1 MQVTLVCFSFITF
14 VHSVTLKAM
23 PITAEE
29 AFQEAASKILDTTTF
44 VRAVLSG
51 RRRNMSVDF
60 ERIDIRPV
68 EIKGVLHLQLMQ
80 NDGRAT
86 TTKNL
91 LPSALEVDQLLTTGY
106 ANILVESTQEAYSIR
121 VTKSGDAQVHTE
133 KRALEQNFSHDKKK
147 DRLLDA
153 SDPFL
158 REVGIADAKGVIKP
172 SRQDKYKQVEEF
184 LRLLSP
190 ALNAAIE
197 AGQIHKPT
205 PANPLRITD
214 LGCGHAYLTFA
225 AHQFLMSSGI
235 PVVVTGIDVRP
246 ESRDHNNAIA
256 QKLGIASSISFK
268 AEEISKTTSDAAD
281 IAIALHACDTA
292 TDDAIAWAVNGG
304 AKLLLIAPCCHHDIQ
319 KQIDA
324 APEPWGALTK
334 FGLMKERL
342 GDLLTDSFRAQL
354 LRFVGYR
361 VEVIEFVGG
370 EHTPRNLMIRAV
382 KTDAKPEQIDVDR
395 YLEITAQW
403 GVKPALEKKLSTLNI
418 R

>member
-1 MQVTLVCFSFITF
+1 
-14 VHSVTLKAM
+14 M
-23 PITAEE
+23 PITAEK
-29 AFQEAASKILDTTTF
+29 AFQEAASKILDTRTF

-91 LPSALEVDQLLTTGY
+91 LPSALEVDQLLTSGY

-121 VTKSGDAQVHTE
+121 VTKSGDAQVHSE
-133 KRALEQNFSHDKKK
+133 KRASVQNFSHDKKK
-147 DRLLDA
+147 DRLLDS

-197 AGQIHKPT
+197 AGQIQKPT
-205 PANPLRITD
+205 SANPLRITD

-225 AHQFLMSSGI
+225 AHQFLLNSGI
-235 PVVVTGIDVRP
+235 PVVVTGIDVRT
-246 ESRDHNNAIA
+246 ESRDRNNAIA

-268 AEEISKTTSDAAD
+268 AEEISKTTADAAD

-292 TDDAIAWAVNGG
+292 TDDAIAWAVNSG

-342 GDLLTDSFRAQL
+342 ADLLTDSLRAQL
-354 LRFVGYR
+354 LRIVGYR

-382 KTDAKPEQIDVDR
+382 KTDAKPEQLDIDR

>member
-1 MQVTLVCFSFITF
+1 
-14 VHSVTLKAM
+14 M
-23 PITAEE
+23 PITREE
-29 AFQEAASKILDTTTF
+29 AFNEAASRILDTSTF
-44 VRAVLSG
+44 VRAVFSG
-51 RRRNMSVDF
+51 RRRNMTVDF
-60 ERIDIRPV
+60 ERIDLRPV
-68 EIKGVLHLQLMQ
+68 EIKGVLNLQLMQ

-91 LPSALEVDQLLTTGY
+91 LPSALEVDQLLNSGY
-106 ANILVESTQEAYSIR
+106 ANITIESTYEAYSIR
-121 VTKSGDAQVHTE
+121 ITKSGDAQVHRE
-133 KRALEQNFSHDKKK
+133 KRQSGQNLSHDKKK
-147 DRLLDA
+147 DRLLD
-153 SDPFL
+153 SNDPFL

-197 AGQIHKPT
+197 AGQIHRPT
-205 PANPLRITD
+205 KENPLRVTD

-225 AHQFLMSSGI
+225 AHQFLLNSGI

-246 ESRDHNNAIA
+246 DSRDRNNAIA
-256 QKLGIASSISFK
+256 DKLGITQSITFK
-268 AEEISKTTSDAAD
+268 AEEISKTTSENAD
-281 IAIALHACDTA
+281 VAIALHACDTA

-319 KQIDA
+319 KQIDT

-354 LRFVGYR
+354 LRIVGYR

-382 KTDAKPEQIDVDR
+382 KTDAKPEQLDIDR

-403 GVKPALEKKLSTLNI
+403 GVTPALEKKLSTLNI
-418 R
+418 RVS

>member
-1 MQVTLVCFSFITF
+1 MQITLDEA
-14 VHSVTLKAM
+14 L
-23 PITAEE
+23 AE
-29 AFQEAASKILDTTTF
+29 ANKRILDSSTF

-51 RRRNMSVDF
+51 RRRNMQVAF
-60 ERIDIRPV
+60 ERIDIRLV

-91 LPSALEVDQLLTTGY
+91 LPEQFSVDQLLDSGY
-106 ANILVESTQEAYSIR
+106 ANITVESTAEAYSVRI
-121 VTKSGDAQVHTE
+121 TKSGDAQVHTE
-133 KRALEQNFSHDKKK
+133 KRLSEQNLSHDKKK
-147 DRLLDA
+147 ERLLD
-153 SDPFL
+153 SNDPYL

-190 ALNAAIE
+190 TLNAAID

-205 PANPLRITD
+205 ADKPLRITD

-225 AHQFLMSSGI
+225 AHQFLMKSGI
-235 PVVVTGIDVRP
+235 PVEVTGIDVRP
-246 ESRDHNNAIA
+246 DSRDRNNAIA
-256 QKLGIASSISFK
+256 EKLGIVKSINFK
-268 AEEISKTTSDAAD
+268 AEEISKTTAD
-281 IAIALHACDTA
+281 SADVAIALHACDTA

-324 APEPWGALTK
+324 VPEPWGAMTK

-342 GDLLTDSFRAQL
+342 GDLLTDSFRAQI
-354 LRFVGYR
+354 LRIVGYR

-382 KTDAKPEQIDVDR
+382 KTDAKPDTLDLDR
-395 YLEITAQW
+395 YREMTAEW
-403 GVKPALEKKLSTLNI
+403 GVTPALEKKIPTLNI

>member
-1 MQVTLVCFSFITF
+1 
-14 VHSVTLKAM
+14 M
-23 PITAEE
+23 PITRED
-29 AFQEAASKILDTTTF
+29 AFKEAAARILDRDTF

-68 EIKGVLHLQLMQ
+68 EIKGTLHLQIMQ

-91 LPSALEVDQLLTTGY
+91 LPSLVEISQLLESGY
-106 ANILVESTQEAYSIR
+106 ANMTVESINEAYAVR
-121 VTKSGDAQVHTE
+121 VTKSGDAQVHIE
-133 KRALEQNFSHDKKK
+133 KRASEQNLAHDKKK
-147 DRLLDA
+147 DRLLD
-153 SDPFL
+153 SNDPFL
-158 REVGIADAKGVIKP
+158 REIGIADAKGVIKP

-197 AGQIHKPT
+197 AGQIHKPSLE
-205 PANPLRITD
+205 NPLRITD

-225 AHQFLMSSGI
+225 THQFLMKVGI
-235 PVVVTGIDVRP
+235 PVVVTGIDIRS
-246 ESRDHNNAIA
+246 ESRDRNNLIA
-256 QKLGIASSISFK
+256 EKLGITKTIFFR
-268 AEEISKTTSDAAD
+268 AEEISKTSSDAAD

-319 KQIDA
+319 KQIDVS
-324 APEPWGALTK
+324 PEPWGAITK

-342 GDLLTDSFRAQL
+342 GDLLTDSLRAQL
-354 LRFVGYR
+354 LRIVGYR
-361 VEVIEFVGG
+361 VEVIEFIGG

-382 KTDAKPEQIDVDR
+382 KTGAKPDQLDIDR

-403 GVKPALEKKLSTLNI
+403 GVTPALEKKLPTLNI

>member
-1 MQVTLVCFSFITF
+1 
-14 VHSVTLKAM
+14 M
-23 PITAEE
+23 PITREE
-29 AFQEAASKILDTTTF
+29 AFQEAASKILDTATF

-51 RRRNMSVDF
+51 RRRNMSVEF
-60 ERIDIRPV
+60 ERIDIRLV
-68 EIKGVLHLQLMQ
+68 EIKGVLNLQLMQ
-80 NDGRAT
+80 SDGRT
-86 TTKNL
+86 TTAKNL
-91 LPSALEVDQLLTTGY
+91 LPSAIEVDQLLNSGY
-106 ANILVESTQEAYSIR
+106 ANIMVESTFEAYSIR

-133 KRALEQNFSHDKKK
+133 KRALEQNLSHDKKK

-153 SDPFL
+153 TDPFL

-190 ALNAAIE
+190 ALNAAID

-205 PANPLRITD
+205 ADNPLRITD

-225 AHQFLMSSGI
+225 AHQFLMNSGI
-235 PVVVTGIDVRP
+235 PVVVTGIDIRP
-246 ESRDHNNAIA
+246 DSRDRNNAIA
-256 QKLGIASSISFK
+256 EKLGITKTISFK
-268 AEEISKTTSDAAD
+268 AEEISKTTSDSAD

-354 LRFVGYR
+354 LRLVGYR
-361 VEVIEFVGG
+361 VEVIEFIGG

-382 KTDAKPEQIDVDR
+382 KTDAKPEQLDIDR

>member
-1 MQVTLVCFSFITF
+1 
-14 VHSVTLKAM
+14 M
-23 PITAEE
+23 PITREE
-29 AFQEAASKILDTTTF
+29 AFQEAASKILDTATF

-51 RRRNMSVDF
+51 RRRNMSVEF

-68 EIKGVLHLQLMQ
+68 EIKGVLNLQLMQ
-80 NDGRAT
+80 SDGRT
-86 TTKNL
+86 TTAKNL
-91 LPSALEVDQLLTTGY
+91 LPSAIEVDQLLNSGY
-106 ANILVESTQEAYSIR
+106 ANIMVESTFEAYSIR

-133 KRALEQNFSHDKKK
+133 KRALEQNLSHDKKK

-153 SDPFL
+153 TDPFL

-172 SRQDKYKQVEEF
+172 SRHDKYKQVEEF

-190 ALNAAIE
+190 ALNAAID

-205 PANPLRITD
+205 ADNPLRITD

-225 AHQFLMSSGI
+225 AHQFLMNSGI
-235 PVVVTGIDVRP
+235 PVVVTGIDIRP
-246 ESRDHNNAIA
+246 DSRDRNNAIA
-256 QKLGIASSISFK
+256 EKLGITKTISFK
-268 AEEISKTTSDAAD
+268 AEEISKTTSDSAD

-354 LRFVGYR
+354 LRLVGYR
-361 VEVIEFVGG
+361 VEVIEFIGG

-382 KTDAKPEQIDVDR
+382 KTDAKPEQLDIDR

>member
-1 MQVTLVCFSFITF
+1 
-14 VHSVTLKAM
+14 M
-23 PITAEE
+23 PITREE
-29 AFQEAASKILDTTTF
+29 AFQEAASKILDTATF

-68 EIKGVLHLQLMQ
+68 EIKGVLNLQLMQ
-80 NDGRAT
+80 SDGRT
-86 TTKNL
+86 TTAKNL
-91 LPSALEVDQLLTTGY
+91 LPSAIEVDQLLNSGY
-106 ANILVESTQEAYSIR
+106 ANIMVESTFEAYSIR

-133 KRALEQNFSHDKKK
+133 KRALEQNLSHDKKK

-190 ALNAAIE
+190 ALNAAID

-205 PANPLRITD
+205 ADNPLRITD

-225 AHQFLMSSGI
+225 AHQFLMNSGI
-235 PVVVTGIDVRP
+235 PVVVTGIDIRP
-246 ESRDHNNAIA
+246 DSRDRNNAIA
-256 QKLGIASSISFK
+256 EKLGITKTISFK
-268 AEEISKTTSDAAD
+268 AEEISKTTSDSAD

-354 LRFVGYR
+354 LRLVGYR
-361 VEVIEFVGG
+361 VEVIEFIGG

-382 KTDAKPEQIDVDR
+382 KTDAKPEQLDIER

>member
-91 LPSALEVDQLLTTGY
+91 LPSALEVDQLLTSGY

-225 AHQFLMSSGI
+225 AHQFLLSSGI

-246 ESRDHNNAIA
+246 ESRDRNNAIA

-354 LRFVGYR
+354 LRIVGYR

>member
-1 MQVTLVCFSFITF
+1 MQISR
-14 VHSVTLKAM
+14 
-23 PITAEE
+23 EE
-29 AFQEAASKILDTTTF
+29 ALAAASSRILDTKTF

-51 RRRNMSVDF
+51 RRRNMQVNY
-60 ERIDIRPV
+60 ERIDIRLV
-68 EIKGVLHLQLMQ
+68 EIKGALNLQLMQ

-91 LPSALEVDQLLTTGY
+91 LPQQLAVQELLHSGY
-106 ANILVESTQEAYSIR
+106 ANITIESTHEAYSVRI
-121 VTKSGDAQVHTE
+121 TKSGDAQVHTE
-133 KRALEQNFSHDKKK
+133 KRDSEQNLAHDKKK
-147 DRLLDA
+147 DRLLDS

-158 REVGIADAKGVIKP
+158 REVGIADSKGVIKP

-190 ALNAAIE
+190 TLTAAIE
-197 AGQIHKPT
+197 AGRIHKPT
-205 PANPLRITD
+205 EQNPLRITD

-225 AHQFLMSSGI
+225 AHQFLMKSGI

-246 ESRDHNNAIA
+246 ESRDRNNAIA
-256 QKLGIASSISFK
+256 QNLGISKSISFK
-268 AEEISKTTSDAAD
+268 AEEISKTTADAAD
-281 IAIALHACDTA
+281 VAIALHACDTA
-292 TDDAIAWAVNGG
+292 TDDAIAWAVNGA

-319 KQIDA
+319 KQIDS

-342 GDLLTDSFRAQL
+342 GDLLTDSLRAQL
-354 LRFVGYR
+354 LRIVGYR

-382 KTDAKPEQIDVDR
+382 KTDAKPEQLDIDR

-403 GVKPALEKKLSTLNI
+403 GLTPALEKKLPTLNI